1 MHVKVTE
8 TPLAWYLRTRSL
20 GLRYSITAPKCVS
33 MPTRVKLGCTLKGGG
48 QRSGVIKGRLLD
60 SKWKWGCFL
69 PWGSFIFPGTGSEKK
84 EYPSCWEVD
93 LIFKSADGNTMHIL
107 SDGYSP
113 VECFVEFVATGEF
126 PETSSSARRTNR
138 SQASVATTGF
148 AGLPTLCN
156 LCVQLWGEVNERYG
170 RSPLP
175 HLCMGNEVSQEA
187 RCTTRRKRFEKKTKS
202 PLFWADFA
210 HVRAVALPCTVIW
223 YKQAH
228 KGGQWCGG
236 VPLRGRWG
244 W

>member
-1 MHVKVTE
+1 
-8 TPLAWYLRTRSL
+8 
-20 GLRYSITAPKCVS
+20 
-33 MPTRVKLGCTLKGGG
+33 
-48 QRSGVIKGRLLD
+48 
-60 SKWKWGCFL
+60 
-69 PWGSFIFPGTGSEKK
+69 
-84 EYPSCWEVD
+84 
-93 LIFKSADGNTMHIL
+93 MHIL
-107 SDGYSP
+107 GDGYSP

-175 HLCMGNEVSQEA
+175 HLCMSNEVSQEA
-187 RCTTRRKRFEKKTKS
+187 RCTTRRERFEKKTKS

-210 HVRAVALPCTVIW
+210 HVWAAALPCTVIW

-236 VPLRGRWG
+236 LPLRGRWG
-244 W
+244 WWAPWCRCLPNGFN